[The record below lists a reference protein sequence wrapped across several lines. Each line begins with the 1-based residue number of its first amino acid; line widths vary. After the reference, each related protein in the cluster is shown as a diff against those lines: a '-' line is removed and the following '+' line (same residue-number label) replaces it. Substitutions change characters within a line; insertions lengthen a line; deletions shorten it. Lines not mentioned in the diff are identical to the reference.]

1 VSLANLIEQV
11 RSQIRDTKEPYV
23 FAREV
28 PATETSPAVPDELET
43 FVMRAVHDYSRW
55 RPLKGKPGILTLI
68 PEKVDYELPTDFIQ
82 METFP
87 QAHRIFGKNLYLASA
102 PSMPGVITYYYD
114 ALHTP
119 ETIPVF
125 DEPAIVWL
133 ASSMAL
139 RAITSDPKL
148 LEKYVSYD
156 LKNIYSQN
164 TENMTEVV
172 SQIVKTAEQL
182 EKQYM
187 LRVGISTTGKNEG
200 PGDDIEPFMTFG

>member
-1 VSLANLIEQV
+1 MSLANLIEQV

-55 RPLKGKPGILTLI
+55 RPLKGKPGMLTLI

-139 RAITSDPKL
+139 RAIVGDPKML
-148 LEKYVSYD
+148 QDYISYD
-156 LKNIYSQN
+156 LEDVVRVN
-164 TENMTEVV
+164 TENLSEAIG
-172 SQIVKTAEQL
+172 QILKAADQL
-182 EKQYM
+182 EKQYNA
-187 LRVGISTTGKNEG
+187 RIATPKEETYPSA
-200 PGDDIEPFMTFG
+200 FMTFG